1 MKAIVRSTYGS
12 PDCLRF
18 EEIPTPEVSTGKVLV
33 KVRASSVNP
42 YDWHMMR
49 GEPYLLR
56 MSEGLRRPKAEGMGI
71 DLAGTVEAVG
81 EGVTTF
87 KVGDEV
93 FGNGAGTLA
102 ELAVASENR
111 LAHKPEGVSF
121 EAAAVI
127 PCAAVTALM
136 GLQRAELRAGQ
147 RVLINGASGGVGSFA
162 VQIAKSMGATVTGVC
177 STRNVDLVTSIGA
190 DEVIDYTKDDFS
202 RREQKFDVVMDT
214 VGNRSLTALRRA
226 LTKDGTLV
234 LAAGAKGKWFR
245 PVALLLKGIARELGL
260 DMIQFRADLDTG
272 VYRKAIGADMDD
284 ARTLGITGTPV
295 IDRSYS
301 LSECAQAVQYLE
313 EGHARGK
320 VVVEVR

>member
-245 PVALLLKGIARELGL
+245 PVALLLKGIVVSKFVHHKIRVVLAVTSREVL
-260 DMIQFRADLDTG
+260 DELAALVQS
-272 VYRKAIGADMDD
+272 GAV
-284 ARTLGITGTPV
+284 TPV

>member
-81 EGVTTF
+81 EGVTSF

-111 LAHKPEGVSF
+111 LAHKPTGVSF

-136 GLQRAELRAGQ
+136 GLQRGELRAGQ

-190 DEVIDYTKDDFS
+190 DEVIDYMKDDFS
-202 RREQKFDVVMDT
+202 RRAQKFDVVMDT

-245 PVALLLKGIARELGL
+245 PVALLLKGIVTSKFVHHKIRVVLAVTSREVLDELGAL
-260 DMIQFRADLDTG
+260 VQS
-272 VYRKAIGADMDD
+272 GAV
-284 ARTLGITGTPV
+284 TPV

-320 VVVEVR
+320 VVVEVG

>member
-1 MKAIVRSTYGS
+1 MKAIVRSRYGS
-12 PDCLRF
+12 PECLRF
-18 EEIPTPEVSTGKVLV
+18 EEIPSPEVSAGKVLV

-56 MSEGLRRPKAEGMGI
+56 MSEGVRRPKDQGIGI

-81 EGVTTF
+81 EGVTGF

-93 FGNGAGTLA
+93 FGSGAGAFA
-102 ELAVASENR
+102 ELAVANEKR
-111 LAHKPEGVSF
+111 LANKPAGVSF

-127 PCAAVTALM
+127 PCAGVTALM
-136 GLQRAELRAGQ
+136 GLQRGEVRAGQ
-147 RVLINGASGGVGSFA
+147 RVLVNGASGGVGSFA

-190 DEVIDYTKDDFS
+190 DEVVDYTKDDFS
-202 RREQKFDVVMDT
+202 RREQKFDVVIDT

-226 LTKDGTLV
+226 LTTDGTLL

-245 PVALLLKGIARELGL
+245 PVALMLKGIVTSKFVHHKIRVVMAATSREAL
-260 DMIQFRADLDTG
+260 DELAALVQS
-272 VYRKAIGADMDD
+272 GAV
-284 ARTLGITGTPV
+284 TPV

-301 LSECAQAVQYLE
+301 LTECAQAVQYVE
-313 EGHARGK
+313 AGHARGK
-320 VVVEVR
+320 VVVEVG